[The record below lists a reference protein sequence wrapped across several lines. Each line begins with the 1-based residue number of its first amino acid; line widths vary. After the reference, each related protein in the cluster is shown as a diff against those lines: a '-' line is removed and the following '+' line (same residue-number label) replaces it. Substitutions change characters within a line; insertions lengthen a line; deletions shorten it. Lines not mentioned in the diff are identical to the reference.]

1 MKVSAPR
8 FPALLGF
15 WGGGGKQGG
24 KQDGVIVRTVP
35 GEGEKLPEQTRRVM
49 SLDGGI
55 RESGRRGNG
64 SPPTISPAFLRRAEG
79 EWEPAR
85 QV

>member
-8 FPALLGF
+8 FPALGF

-24 KQDGVIVRTVP
+24 KGNGVIVRTVL

-49 SLDGGI
+49 SLDRG
-55 RESGRRGNG
+55 ESGRRENG
-64 SPPTISPAFLRRAEG
+64 SPPTISPAFRRPAEG